1 MSKLDELIALAH
13 EPSSERRRELLRE
26 VTDMFFT
33 GPADHNP
40 REMELFDG
48 VLSTLANEMEEE
60 VRAELSG
67 RMAEAAQPPKTLIRR
82 LAADTIAVA
91 EPVLANSQALSEA
104 DLLEVV
110 STRGQEHLRAV
121 SCRAGLSEKV
131 SDVIVDRGDD
141 TTLGTLLRN
150 QDAPLSRRAAETV
163 VDRAAQNPE
172 LHEAVVERQSLPI
185 DLLNDMYFMVE
196 AQLRDRILAR
206 NADVD
211 PAALEEALSSGR
223 KRMASRD
230 GVLPADYAEA
240 EAHIRSLKAR
250 GGISP
255 STLAA
260 FLRNGERSR
269 FIMALAELADV
280 DFTVCQRIIE
290 RKDLDALALICK
302 AADFERAL
310 FLTFTILILENGQGM
325 GQAEDYG
332 RRYVELPRDVALRT
346 LRFWR
351 MRRAT
356 GQIAAA

>member
-33 GPADHNP
+33 GPTAHNP

-67 RMAEAAQPPKTLIRR
+67 RMAEAEQPPRTLIRR
-82 LAADTIAVA
+82 LASDTIAVA
-91 EPVLANSQALSEA
+91 EPVLSNSQALSEA

-121 SCRAGLSEKV
+121 SVRTGLSEKV

-141 TTLGTLLRN
+141 ATLGTLLRN

-163 VDRAAQNPE
+163 VDRAAQNPD

-230 GVLPADYAEA
+230 GVLPPDYAEA

-250 GGISP
+250 GAITP
-255 STLAA
+255 SMLAA

-302 AADFERAL
+302 AANFERAL

>member
-33 GPADHNP
+33 GPTAHNP

-67 RMAEAAQPPKTLIRR
+67 RMSEAEVAPKALIRR
-82 LAADTIAVA
+82 LASDTIAVA

-110 STRGQEHLRAV
+110 STRGQEHLRAISV
-121 SCRAGLSEKV
+121 RTGLSEKV

-150 QDAPLSRRAAETV
+150 QDAPLSRHAAETV
-163 VDRAAQNPE
+163 VDRAAQNPD

-211 PAALEEALSSGR
+211 PAALEEALSS
-223 KRMASRD
+223 
-230 GVLPADYAEA
+230 
-240 EAHIRSLKAR
+240 
-250 GGISP
+250 
-255 STLAA
+255 
-260 FLRNGERSR
+260 
-269 FIMALAELADV
+269 
-280 DFTVCQRIIE
+280 
-290 RKDLDALALICK
+290 
-302 AADFERAL
+302 
-310 FLTFTILILENGQGM
+310 
-325 GQAEDYG
+325 
-332 RRYVELPRDVALRT
+332 
-346 LRFWR
+346 
-351 MRRAT
+351 
-356 GQIAAA
+356 